1 MANEKKIIN
10 YPYSEIN
17 KDMNTKQELQSLL
30 DKWVAS
36 PESDLRT
43 RLIKELNEEL
53 NSN

>member
-1 MANEKKIIN
+1 
-10 YPYSEIN
+10 
-17 KDMNTKQELQSLL
+17 MNTQQELQSLL

-43 RLIKELNEEL
+43 RMIKELNEEL